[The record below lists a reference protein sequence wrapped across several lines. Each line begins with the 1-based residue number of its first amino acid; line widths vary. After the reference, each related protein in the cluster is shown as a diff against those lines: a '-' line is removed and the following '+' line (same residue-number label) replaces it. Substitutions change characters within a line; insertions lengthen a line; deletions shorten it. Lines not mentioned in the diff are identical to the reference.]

1 MRQKKVFG
9 VYLSFSPKPFNS
21 FRNLNIKQLLC
32 SDFNITF
39 RMCHGQDL
47 EYPTIAWPWATPFPR
62 SLSGGSALIWRIK
75 ICASVPF
82 WEELA
87 ALDRILRASAA
98 AWSWKSNRY
107 RMLVRL
113 VVPLEVLLICDVT
126 SLWSSD
132 GRAVLRNYVSQ
143 PWDSSLLRRMS
154 SLLTL
159 RTALFLLPVV
169 C

>member
-1 MRQKKVFG
+1 M
-9 VYLSFSPKPFNS
+9 
-21 FRNLNIKQLLC
+21 
-32 SDFNITF
+32 
-39 RMCHGQDL
+39 
-47 EYPTIAWPWATPFPR
+47 
-62 SLSGGSALIWRIK
+62 
-75 ICASVPF
+75 
-82 WEELA
+82 
-87 ALDRILRASAA
+87 
-98 AWSWKSNRY
+98 
-107 RMLVRL
+107 RL
-113 VVPLEVLLICDVT
+113 VFPLEVLLICDVT